1 MVAVLK
7 LQLANRDAHV
17 RFVLTKAQRTF
28 AYLVFRERK
37 RRKRGEGKAG
47 GGRTLTFV
55 LVGQNPKP
63 PKFGQKSTK
72 IIKLKKK
79 QERHETQL
87 AEITVIGHLFFKTG
101 LFYVRNVGVM

>member
-28 AYLVFRERK
+28 AYLVFRERE

-47 GGRTLTFV
+47 GGRAKTQT
-55 LVGQNPKP
+55 PKIW
-63 PKFGQKSTK
+63 PKKYENNK
-72 IIKLKKK
+72 IEKK

-87 AEITVIGHLFFKTG
+87 AEITVIGHLFFKSG

>member
-28 AYLVFRERK
+28 AYLVFRERE

-47 GGRTLTFV
+47 GGRAKPQT
-55 LVGQNPKP
+55 PKIW
-63 PKFGQKSTK
+63 PKNYENG
-72 IIKLKKK
+72 KLEKK

-87 AEITVIGHLFFKTG
+87 AEITVIGHLFFKSG

>member
-1 MVAVLK
+1 MLK

-37 RRKRGEGKAG
+37 RRKRGEGKG
-47 GGRTLTFV
+47 KTQT
-55 LVGQNPKP
+55 PKIW
-63 PKFGQKSTK
+63 PKKYENNK
-72 IIKLKKK
+72 IEKK

-87 AEITVIGHLFFKTG
+87 AEITVIGHLFFTTG

>member
-1 MVAVLK
+1 MLK

-47 GGRTLTFV
+47 GA
-55 LVGQNPKP
+55 GQNPKP
-63 PKFGQKSTK
+63 PKIWPKKYENNK
-72 IIKLKKK
+72 IKKK

>member
-47 GGRTLTFV
+47 GGRAKPQT
-55 LVGQNPKP
+55 PKIW
-63 PKFGQKSTK
+63 PKKYENDK
-72 IIKLKKK
+72 IEKK